1 MSNALEVKNISKI
14 YKSYSSNLARVASWF
29 GLASKKYS
37 QTQVLYDVD
46 FSVKHG
52 ETIGIIGQN
61 GAGKSTLLKIITG
74 TLKASGGS
82 IKTTGA
88 ICSILELGMG
98 FHPDLS
104 GEENVYHTAGLMG
117 HSKEQIA
124 EKLEYIKSFADI
136 GEYFYEPV
144 RLYSSGMQVRL
155 AFAIVT
161 AWQPSILIIDEAL
174 SVGDAYF
181 QHKSFA
187 RIKELKDAGTTLLLV
202 SHDLPAIASICSR
215 AILLDKG
222 KILKDDEP
230 SAVIDYYNALISQ
243 KEGVSIEQ
251 SSNENGAIT
260 ISGTGAA
267 QILDVYICN
276 ENGQKAEL
284 FNTGDDAYLHILI
297 RSNEDI
303 DDLTIGFL
311 IKDRLGLK
319 IYGTNTYY
327 LGKSINTKSK
337 KHYEVKIKLELI
349 LGVGS
354 YAATVALHS
363 GHCHV
368 DNNYA
373 WKDNATIFEIA
384 NTKYPHFDG
393 YAFLNSKIADIKEID
408 G

>member
-61 GAGKSTLLKIITG
+61 GAGKTTLLKIITG

-117 HSKEQIA
+117 HSKEQID

-136 GEYFYEPV
+136 GEYCYEPV

-267 QILDVYICN
+267 QILDVYICD
-276 ENGQKAEL
+276 EKIS
-284 FNTGDDAYLHILI
+284 GDCDVSIVWIPQEGIKPSQFEML
-297 RSNEDI
+297 
-303 DDLTIGFL
+303 LT
-311 IKDRLGLK
+311 K
-319 IYGTNTYY
+319 
-327 LGKSINTKSK
+327 
-337 KHYEVKIKLELI
+337 E
-349 LGVGS
+349 
-354 YAATVALHS
+354 
-363 GHCHV
+363 
-368 DNNYA
+368 
-373 WKDNATIFEIA
+373 
-384 NTKYPHFDG
+384 
-393 YAFLNSKIADIKEID
+393 DIKEIYEATLNN
-408 G
+408 